1 MAGKLK
7 KEKQKVYLSPG
18 NLKRKMI
25 PRIFFMSY
33 LGINVIALTGI
44 RFMRQISLQQ
54 QKMQCRQYIQ
64 MWPVLLL

>member
-33 LGINVIALTGI
+33 LGINVIALTVPV
-44 RFMRQISLQQ
+44 FNEFFQIGQN
-54 QKMQCRQYIQ
+54 RG
-64 MWPVLLL
+64 